1 MRIALSAWENRIAP
15 VFDVA
20 STIIL
25 VEDEAGQVVRQAQ
38 EHLPAGPAVQKA
50 LRLAELGVDTLVCGA
65 ISGSLEMMV
74 SAYGIEVVAFVSGD
88 VDEVLR
94 AFRSRGLKGKSYG
107 MPGCGHRRQ
116 WMHGQGNAREFNGR
130 HMMAGGNRGGTRQG
144 GAGQGGMGQGGMGQG
159 GTGQGGGRGQGRGG
173 QRGGRK
179 GAGGGGPQGF
189 CVCPQCGQ
197 REAHQRGAPC
207 YERKCPQ
214 CGVALVRE

>member
-20 STIIL
+20 PAIVL
-25 VEDEAGQVVRQAQ
+25 VEDAAGRVVRQVQ
-38 EHLPAGPAVQKA
+38 EHLPAGPAAQKA

-65 ISGSLEMMV
+65 ISSSLEMMV
-74 SAYGIEVVAFVSGD
+74 SAYGIEVVAFISGD

-94 AFRSRGLKGKSYG
+94 AFRSRGLSGKDYG

-116 WMHGQGNAREFNGR
+116 RLHGQGNAREVKGR
-130 HMMAGGNRGGTRQG
+130 RMMAGGKSGNK
-144 GAGQGGMGQGGMGQG
+144 GGMGQGGM
-159 GTGQGGGRGQGRGG
+159 GQGGGRGQGRGG

-179 GAGGGGPQGF
+179 GGGGGGPQGF

-197 REAHQRGAPC
+197 REAHQRGVPC
-207 YERKCPQ
+207 YESKCPQ
-214 CGVALVRE
+214 CGAALVRE